1 MSSVSKIAAIDIRY
15 RVMSS
20 AWCFTKSNAEA
31 LLETA
36 ILEKIDKKT
45 TTKKQKTSGT
55 KMYQEF
61 KIKMLA
67 T

>member
-1 MSSVSKIAAIDIRY
+1 
-15 RVMSS
+15 MSS

-45 TTKKQKTSGT
+45 TKKTKNIRNKNVPRIQNKNASYIIELTIHIFGPHT
-55 KMYQEF
+55 
-61 KIKMLA
+61 
-67 T
+67 